1 MDFSVTN
8 GLNDQ
13 VALLR
18 QAKAAARPQGY
29 QPALKPQEN
38 APANTQE
45 LVPSN
50 TNTPQGTRLLRE
62 TRDDLGEG
70 SYRLTKTFERE
81 DGRAFTKI
89 EEFALT
95 KRGSR
100 KSIIQQNPS
109 GSVTQY
115 EEVLDRESGGNFRRT
130 QRFKDASGEV
140 STNITTGYKVSD
152 PYILMSGAA
161 LPAYE
166 SPSPF
171 DPFRGTQL
179 DLRV

>member
-18 QAKAAARPQGY
+18 QAKASARPQAY
-29 QPALKPQEN
+29 QPAAKPQEN
-38 APANTQE
+38 IQAQAQD
-45 LVPSN
+45 LIPSN
-50 TNTPQGTRLLRE
+50 TNTPQGTRLVTE

-70 SYRLTKTFERE
+70 AYRLTKTFERE
-81 DGRAFTKI
+81 DGRTFTKI

-100 KSIIQQNPS
+100 KSVIQQNPS

-115 EEVLDRESGGNFRRT
+115 EEVLDREPGGNFRRT
-130 QRFKDASGEV
+130 QRFMDASGEV
-140 STNITTGYKVSD
+140 SINITADYKVSD
-152 PYILMSGAA
+152 PFVLTGGAA
-161 LPAYE
+161 LPSYDA
-166 SPSPF
+166 PSPF
-171 DPFRGTQL
+171 NPSRGTQL
-179 DLRV
+179 DLRA

>member
-1 MDFSVTN
+1 MDFSVAN

-13 VALLR
+13 VVLLR
-18 QAKAAARPQGY
+18 QARAAARPQGY

-38 APANTQE
+38 APAHTQE
-45 LVPSN
+45 LAPSN
-50 TNTPQGTRLLRE
+50 TNTPQGTRLLQE
-62 TRDDLGEG
+62 TRDDLGG
-70 SYRLTKTFERE
+70 GAYRLTKTFERE
-81 DGRAFTKI
+81 DGRAFTRI

-115 EEVLDRESGGNFRRT
+115 EEVLEREPGGNFRRT

-140 STNITTGYKVSD
+140 STNITTGYKVTD

-161 LPAYE
+161 LPAYG

-171 DPFRGTQL
+171 GSFRGTQL
-179 DLRV
+179 DLHA